1 MTMLSIYRTWY
12 SEARNMVIFFSLHLQ
27 IHDGVYSVSVVKPPA
42 RNTAY
47 FSLVGTG
54 S

>member
-12 SEARNMVIFFSLHLQ
+12 SEARNMVIFFSLQ
-27 IHDGVYSVSVVKPPA
+27 IHDGVYSVSVVKPRT
-42 RNTAY
+42 RNTTY
-47 FSLVGTG
+47 FSLVWNG